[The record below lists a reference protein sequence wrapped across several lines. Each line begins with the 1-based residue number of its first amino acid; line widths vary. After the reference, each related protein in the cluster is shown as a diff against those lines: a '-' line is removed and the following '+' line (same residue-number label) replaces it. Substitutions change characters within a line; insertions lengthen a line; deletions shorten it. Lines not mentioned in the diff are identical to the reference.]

1 MASYTDPRVMP
12 SAPNL
17 PEHVFDRIPVVLLG
31 GVNLVRA
38 LGLAGIPA
46 IVATAKEDEPAL
58 ASRHCTAR
66 CVIPS
71 PAQGDAAVDALVS
84 IGDRLVTLYGRRA
97 PLFYGSD
104 EWLTLIYSHRERLER
119 YFLLLLNDPQ
129 VADAMLT
136 KDGFQAFARR
146 RGLPVPAALRW
157 EGDGPASVAS
167 YPGPVVVK
175 PSNKDGWTDSLL
187 RKRAFG
193 RAKALVFPSGADAND
208 DIVLAHF
215 RDQLT
220 VQQYVSGDDR
230 SNWSF
235 HGFSDE
241 KGHVIESFVGRKI
254 STCPPDNGESAYIE
268 LEHNEELTALGKR
281 LAACIPL
288 KGVFK
293 MDFKQDERTGRWYL
307 LEVNARCNLW
317 QYLGAVN
324 GVNLMRTA
332 YDFLLEAK
340 RPAASAYG
348 TRTRWLSL
356 ELDARAFRTLR
367 AEGRLGV
374 VRWLASILFARKVY
388 NLFAWKDPGPWL
400 SFWIRRLAR
409 LGTRAPARFLN
420 LVRQWRST
428 AS

>member
-1 MASYTDPRVMP
+1 MP

-38 LGLAGIPA
+38 LGTGRNSRDRRDREGRRARPG
-46 IVATAKEDEPAL
+46 VAPL
-58 ASRHCTAR
+58 HAR

-235 HGFSDE
+235 HGFS
-241 KGHVIESFVGRKI
+241 
-254 STCPPDNGESAYIE
+254 
-268 LEHNEELTALGKR
+268 
-281 LAACIPL
+281 
-288 KGVFK
+288 
-293 MDFKQDERTGRWYL
+293 
-307 LEVNARCNLW
+307 
-317 QYLGAVN
+317 
-324 GVNLMRTA
+324 
-332 YDFLLEAK
+332 
-340 RPAASAYG
+340 
-348 TRTRWLSL
+348 TR
-356 ELDARAFRTLR
+356 RAM
-367 AEGRLGV
+367 
-374 VRWLASILFARKVY
+374 
-388 NLFAWKDPGPWL
+388 
-400 SFWIRRLAR
+400 
-409 LGTRAPARFLN
+409 
-420 LVRQWRST
+420 
-428 AS
+428 